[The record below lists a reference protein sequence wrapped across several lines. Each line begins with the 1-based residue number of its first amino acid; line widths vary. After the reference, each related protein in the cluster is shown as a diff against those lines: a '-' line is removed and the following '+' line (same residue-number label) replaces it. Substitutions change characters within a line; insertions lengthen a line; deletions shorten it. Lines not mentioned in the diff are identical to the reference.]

1 MDQLDSHF
9 YKPAALNKR
18 PSATLCPLSTTV
30 RIETY
35 ICISVRQEYGETVP
49 FRNDGGCRKLSTRQ
63 YVFVDRAVFH
73 DNQKALVRVC
83 DELNVL

>member
-1 MDQLDSHF
+1 MNQLDSHF
-9 YKPAALNKR
+9 YKPVVGKR
-18 PSATLCPLSTTV
+18 CLYTHYQQLSESELTF
-30 RIETY
+30 
-35 ICISVRQEYGETVP
+35 CISVRQEYGETVP